1 VKDVAARLAELE
13 TIQHMMDD
21 EYLRGDLL
29 LLAIVILDSL
39 HRTNKL
45 NTKLIH
51 ARTGWDIYNIKRIVE
66 KDIPRYEPAESS
78 WTCTV
83 PLVRKEGNCDQSA
96 SNHHRIRNPE
106 NGEWENQRTCS
117 RHEPG
122 MRALERAKRMEWQAN
137 GAPTP
142 ANNTGGGLTR
152 YFHTDELYD
161 WATPEWK
168 KGADRTPPIPRPKLK
183 VIQEAAPDI
192 TPATRPAFTVIKG
205 AR

>member
-1 VKDVAARLAELE
+1 VKDVATRLDELQ
-13 TIQHMMDD
+13 TMQNMMDD
-21 EYLRGDLL
+21 DYLRGDLL

-51 ARTGWDIYNIKRIVE
+51 ARTGWDIYAIKRIVE
-66 KDIPRYEPAESS
+66 KDIPRYEPEKQS
-78 WTCTV
+78 WTCQV
-83 PLVRKEGNCDQSA
+83 PLVRKEGVCGGSG
-96 SNHHRIRNPE
+96 SNTHRIYKPE
-106 NGEWENQRTCS
+106 NGEYTLRHSCS

-122 MRALERAKRMEWQAN
+122 MTAMERAKRIEWTAN
-137 GAPTP
+137 GAPVP

-168 KGADRTPPIPRPKLK
+168 KGADRTPPIPRPELK
-183 VIQEAAPDI
+183 IIKHDAPDLS
-192 TPATRPAFTVIKG
+192 PATRPAFTVIKG